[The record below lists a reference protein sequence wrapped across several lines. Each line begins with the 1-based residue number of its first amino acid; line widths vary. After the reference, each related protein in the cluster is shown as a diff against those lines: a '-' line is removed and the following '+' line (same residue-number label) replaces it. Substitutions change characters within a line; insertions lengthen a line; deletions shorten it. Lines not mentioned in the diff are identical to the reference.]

1 MSRRPSISLALVLM
15 LVGSGCDD
23 GAAGGADAAPPSPDV
38 EMPDGRTPDAEP
50 EDTPDGAPADARPNG
65 PDGGCAVEEQAAWQP
80 LAPVGAG
87 PIQEVAIAALGGE
100 LYVVGGFDDAG
111 RIVPTVSVYDPDADA
126 WRAAAP
132 LPVAMHHAN
141 AAVVDGRLW
150 VLGFLRDRLFGEDGR
165 SFVYDPGDDA
175 WTAGPDLPAGWH
187 RGASG
192 MAAIDGRIYVV
203 AGFAAGSAISAVH
216 VFDPAD
222 GSWTQL
228 PDLPGPPRDH
238 MAAAAVDGLL
248 VVAGGRDSRIG
259 AHVNRVDIFDPAAGA
274 WRRGA
279 DMPTSRGGVAAA
291 GGHGRF
297 YVLGGEGDVGRASG
311 VFPQVEV
318 YDVAC
323 DAWRSLDDMPL
334 PKHGT
339 GAAIIGDWL
348 YVPGGADVQAFGA
361 IDDHARLRIR

>member
-1 MSRRPSISLALVLM
+1 MFRRSLFVLAACCLVA
-15 LVGSGCDD
+15 CDD
-23 GAAGGADAAPPSPDV
+23 GAATGEDAAPPTPDV
-38 EMPDGRTPDAEP
+38 SMPDGAADPDRGP
-50 EDTPDGAPADARPNG
+50 E
-65 PDGGCAVEEQAAWQP
+65 PDGGPEPDLGPDPDSGPPPTCAVEQDPEWQT
-80 LAPVGAG
+80 LASVIGG
-87 PIQEVAIAALGGE
+87 PIQEVAVVALGGE
-100 LYVVGGFDDAG
+100 VYVIGGFDGAG
-111 RIVPTVSVYDPDADA
+111 RIVPTVTVYDPDTGD
-126 WRAAAP
+126 WRQAAP

-150 VLGFLRDRLFGEDGR
+150 VMGFLRDRFFAEDGR
-165 SFVYDPGDDA
+165 SFVFDADAGD
-175 WTAGPDLPAGWH
+175 WTPGPDLPDGWH

-192 MAAIDGRIYVV
+192 VAAIDGVVYVV
-203 AGFAAGSAISAVH
+203 GGLGGGNAVSAVH
-216 VFDPAD
+216 AFDTAAM
-222 GSWTQL
+222 SWSRL

-259 AHVNRVDIFDPAAGA
+259 AHVPRVDVFDPTTGE
-274 WRRGA
+274 WHRGA

-297 YVLGGEGDVGRASG
+297 YVLGGEGAPDQASG

-323 DAWRSLDDMPL
+323 DVWRLLDDMPL

-339 GAAIIGDWL
+339 GAVVVGEWL
-348 YVPGGADVQAFGA
+348 YIPGGADVQAFGA
-361 IDDHARLRIR
+361 VDDHARLRVR